1 MYLHPLKVVKIKI
14 LNVLLGLVLV
24 LLMVPM
30 VSAQNE
36 FGRVVTGG
44 KLIITDVDVKVDDR
58 TDKDLDFGETI
69 TREAK
74 PDSTVRFTI
83 EAKNNFTDVEDLD
96 IENIEVTAT
105 IEGIDNDD
113 DLDEEGEMGDIRAG
127 RDDSISI
134 EFKIPMEV
142 DEGNYDVLIE
152 VTGEDE
158 NGTDQTVEYE
168 LELEVQKEDHEVRFK
183 ANTLSPSEL
192 ACQRSAQLSVGVI
205 NTGAE
210 EEDGVVLEVTNTELD
225 VDFREVFDLTND
237 PFESDSKFSKTYTI
251 RVPDDQPEGIYT
263 VVSQVTFDDG
273 GETITNSN
281 DLVVGVCEALK
292 KAEEPKVEEKKEEPE
307 VVVVTPQPTAPTPT
321 VPTASVVSVTQP
333 TAPATVTEEKSL
345 LGNTWFLAA
354 LIGGEMLVVFIAI
367 LLVVA
372 LRRR

>member
-1 MYLHPLKVVKIKI
+1 MVKIKI
-14 LNVLLGLVLV
+14 LNILLGLFLV

-36 FGRVVTGG
+36 FGRVVSGG
-44 KLIITDVDVKVDDR
+44 KLLITDVDVKVDDR

-74 PDSTVRFTI
+74 PESTVKFTI
-83 EAKNNFTDVEDLD
+83 EAKNNFTDAEDLD
-96 IENIEVTAT
+96 IENIDVTVT

-113 DLDEEGEMGDIRAG
+113 DLDEEGEIGDVRAG

-134 EFKIPMEV
+134 EFKIPLEV

-158 NGTDQTVEYE
+158 NGTDHTVEYE
-168 LELEVQKEDHEVRFK
+168 LELEVKKEDHEVRFK
-183 ANTLSPSEL
+183 ANTLSPIEL

-225 VDFREVFDLTND
+225 VNFREVFDLTND
-237 PFESDSKFSKTYTI
+237 PFDSDSKFSKTYTV
-251 RVPDDQPEGIYT
+251 RVADDQPAGIYT
-263 VVSQVTFDDG
+263 ILSQITFDDG
-273 GETITNSN
+273 SETATNSN
-281 DLVVGVCEALK
+281 ELVVGVCEALK
-292 KAEEPKVEEKKEEPE
+292 KTEEPKVEEEKEEPE
-307 VVVVTPQPTAPTPT
+307 VVVVTPQPTAPT
-321 VPTASVVSVTQP
+321 ASVVSVTQP
-333 TAPATVTEEKSL
+333 TTTPTVTEEKSL
-345 LGNTWFLAA
+345 FGNTWFLAA